1 MYFYDWYNNIID
13 NVNSIDDD
21 ADVESR
27 SMKLNGHAGRL
38 SLIFQIMKWAVGEE
52 DMQPVSLSSVKS
64 AIRMV
69 DYYEDTYHRIQ
80 EYLSWVIH
88 SQQAMLSLLRKY
100 MKYPEEPYS
109 MH

>member
-1 MYFYDWYNNIID
+1 M
-13 NVNSIDDD
+13 
-21 ADVESR
+21 
-27 SMKLNGHAGRL
+27 GC
-38 SLIFQIMKWAVGEE
+38 VGEE

-80 EYLSWVIH
+80 EILLSNTIGDVKKTGYLSWVIH